1 MDEVER
7 CPLHIAAFAVLLLD
21 LLHLLGGCWTFS
33 GLVGAG
39 CAAPNTAPNPPG
51 AGRATASPRALAPG
65 RGGERETAKIDAAKR
80 RSTERRETA
89 KVRGSTA
96 KTQSESARELEINR
110 KRREGRRQPGRR
122 SRARGWDG
130 AVETGTG
137 RWDKMIKSG

>member
-1 MDEVER
+1 M
-7 CPLHIAAFAVLLLD
+7 
-21 LLHLLGGCWTFS
+21 
-33 GLVGAG
+33 GAG
-39 CAAPNTAPNPPG
+39 PFQG
-51 AGRATASPRALAPG
+51 WWVFRAGGSPKHCPEPTRGWQGHSIPRALAPG